1 MAYVPGSNLLTAL
14 TQGGLSSASVTLW
27 VYVSTDSDL
36 SGTYFSDGVQRGLH
50 INDVILGIDTSG
62 NTIKTYR
69 VTALAAFDSLH
80 PFANRAATTTAGYQI
95 GN

>member
-1 MAYVPGSNLLTAL
+1 MSYSPTTNPPHAL
-14 TQGGLSSASVTLW
+14 TEGGLSGTLNKLWLHTSA
-27 VYVSTDSDL
+27 DSDL
-36 SGTYFSDGVQRGLH
+36 SGSYFSDGVQRGMK

-69 VTALAAFDSLH
+69 VTALAAFNSNNPL
-80 PFANRAATTTAGYQI
+80 ANRAATTTGGYQV